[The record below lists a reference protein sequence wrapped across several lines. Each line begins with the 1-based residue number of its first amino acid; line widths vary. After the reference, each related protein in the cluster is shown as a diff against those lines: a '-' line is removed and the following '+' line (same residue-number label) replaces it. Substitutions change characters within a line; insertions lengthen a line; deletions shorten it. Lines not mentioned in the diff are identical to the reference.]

1 MTKRLRG
8 FISFLLVLVLC
19 FGMIPNVS
27 AAEIGATESITE
39 TEATEATTA
48 ETTAPPD
55 ETSPTE
61 TSAETTPPTEEST
74 TPTTEATI
82 PVTEPDDDVFSDIV
96 ISSGVA
102 AASTDDYGIMTAAST
117 QSGILLFDFADNG
130 NYTTVLN
137 SQLAV
142 SYKPNGS
149 GTTRTAYIK
158 NLGWHFA
165 RYNNV
170 PYADDPL
177 YCIEP
182 WRNYGASTSGNSVDR
197 DVTLSGS
204 GSSTGSSVWYSM
216 PAARREAIGLILL
229 YSDQMWDDSVSVFS
243 VKKDANPNVPLRI
256 ATQFL
261 IYEIVCGLRDA
272 ETFTLNYE
280 NECGTEGDIFYNAGV
295 AAVSNFAPNYNTLV
309 SYVQSAME
317 IPSFTSSSS
326 STAPTITLTG
336 DETSVYDSN
345 GVLSNFS
352 FTDGNGAEFYKSG
365 NTLYIYQ
372 TGTIS
377 SSTVFKAT
385 RYIPSASNST
395 YNIWYMSGSSYQTTI
410 SLASP
415 SSGNLNAYFKLKAPS
430 AATLGIQ
437 KTTEDGKNLSGWQFG
452 IYSNSA
458 CTTLISGPHTTD
470 ANGAITVSN
479 LAAGTVYVKE
489 LGHSNS
495 TINAMYSCTST
506 NPQRVTLTAGQT
518 SSVSFY
524 NELDP
529 SGLNLTKTTEDG
541 KNLAGWQFG
550 IYSNSA
556 CTTLISGPHTTDA
569 NGKISVSDLSAG
581 TVYVKE
587 LGHTDSAINAM
598 YTCSSTNPQKV
609 TLTAGQTASVSFVN
623 KLNPSGL
630 NLTKTTEDGKNLSGW
645 QFSIY
650 SDAACTTRI
659 SGPHTTDVNGKISVT
674 GLSAGT
680 VYVKELGHQDTAIN
694 AMYTCSSTN
703 PQKVTLTIGQTASV
717 SFVNK
722 LNPSGLNL
730 TKTTEDGK
738 NLSGWQFSIYSDA
751 ACTTRISGPH
761 TTDANGRIS
770 VSDLSAGT
778 VYVKEMGHSDSAINA
793 MYSCSSTNPQKVTL
807 TAGQTAS
814 VSFVN
819 KLNPSGLNLTK
830 TTQDNQNLA
839 GWQFG
844 IYSDAACTARISGP
858 HTTDSNGKISVTGLS
873 AGTVYV
879 KELGHTD
886 SAINALYTCSSEN
899 PQKVT
904 LTAGQSASVS
914 FRNVL
919 KTGSVKL
926 VKKTNTGENLAGW
939 QIGLYYDT
947 DCTQPIDGSPFVTG
961 ADGTITVSDLEPG
974 TLYAKEIPTDDPY
987 WEFDTEVKEV
997 TIAVNQ
1003 TATVTFT
1010 NTHYGR
1016 IEFRKTTNTGN
1027 HLGGWTFRVQD
1038 SNYDV
1043 VGEYTTD
1050 ENGYACTENLPLG
1063 RYTVIEL
1070 QTDDLYWNFEL
1081 GFHDVTV
1088 QAGQTV
1094 VDEWLNREQGLGW
1107 FHKKTNTGES
1117 VEGWH
1122 ITIYADEACTQ
1133 EIRTMITN
1141 EDGRTGY
1148 YMDPGIYWAKET
1160 GDEYGRFE
1168 DEYWMVDETVQK
1180 FEIKPHEDTEII
1192 FTNVQYGKVKI
1203 IKTMEGEG
1211 SVAGWK
1217 FKVTDAEGKEIEGSP
1232 FTSDE
1237 NGEILTTVLP
1247 GKYTIEEL
1255 IPKDS
1260 LYHCTSQNPQTV
1272 TIAQGQ
1278 TAEVTFTNAL
1288 RPGKITLDKVDIKG
1302 YSLAGATF
1310 LLEWSEDGSIWW
1322 PIEYSD
1328 SETVEEGCCSNPN
1341 VVDGLLTTGSDG
1353 KLVWNNLHPG
1363 LQYRLTETKAP
1374 RGFSKLRKPAYE
1386 GELPEED
1393 FSLEVKVIN
1402 SRTFTLP
1409 ETGSVSLMLSSI
1421 SMSGCLLGLIASM
1434 LYLRKKEQ

>member
-27 AAEIGATESITE
+27 AAEIGATESIME

-61 TSAETTPPTEEST
+61 TSGESTPPTEEST
-74 TPTTEATI
+74 ILSSEATSPTEAT
-82 PVTEPDDDVFSDIV
+82 EAEEEVFSDIV
-96 ISSGVA
+96 ISSGVS

-117 QSGILLFDFADNG
+117 QSGILLFDFSDNG

-197 DVTLSGS
+197 DVTLD
-204 GSSTGSSVWYSM
+204 GSSSTTGGNVWYSM

-229 YSDQMWDDSVSVFS
+229 YSNEMWDHSISVTTTKRDS
-243 VKKDANPNVPLRI
+243 NPNVPLRI

-272 ETFTLNYE
+272 ETFMLNST
-280 NECGTEGDIFYNAGV
+280 NECGTAGDIFYNAGV

-458 CTTLISGPHTTD
+458 CTSLISGPHTT
-470 ANGAITVSN
+470 NSSGAITVSN

-489 LGHSNS
+489 LGHSDS

-506 NPQRVTLTAGQT
+506 NPQKVTLTAGQT

-550 IYSNSA
+550 FYSDSA
-556 CTTLISGPHTTDA
+556 CTNMISGPHTTDA

-609 TLTAGQTASVSFVN
+609 TLTAGQTSAVSFHN
-623 KLNPSGL
+623 ELDPSGL
-630 NLTKTTEDGKNLSGW
+630 NLTKTTEDGKNLAGW
-645 QFSIY
+645 QFGIY
-650 SDAACTTRI
+650 SDEACATLI
-659 SGPHTTDVNGKISVT
+659 SGPHTTDANGKISVAD
-674 GLSAGT
+674 LSAGT
-680 VYVKELGHQDTAIN
+680 VYVKELGH
-694 AMYTCSSTN
+694 
-703 PQKVTLTIGQTASV
+703 K
-717 SFVNK
+717 
-722 LNPSGLNL
+722 
-730 TKTTEDGK
+730 
-738 NLSGWQFSIYSDA
+738 
-751 ACTTRISGPH
+751 
-761 TTDANGRIS
+761 
-770 VSDLSAGT
+770 
-778 VYVKEMGHSDSAINA
+778 
-793 MYSCSSTNPQKVTL
+793 
-807 TAGQTAS
+807 
-814 VSFVN
+814 
-819 KLNPSGLNLTK
+819 
-830 TTQDNQNLA
+830 
-839 GWQFG
+839 
-844 IYSDAACTARISGP
+844 
-858 HTTDSNGKISVTGLS
+858 
-873 AGTVYV
+873 
-879 KELGHTD
+879 D
-886 SAINALYTCSSEN
+886 SAINALYICSGEN
-899 PQKVT
+899 PQKVE
-904 LTAGQSASVS
+904 LTAGQTATVS
-914 FRNVL
+914 FHNVL
-919 KTGSVKL
+919 STGGVKL

-939 QIGLYYDT
+939 QIGLYYDA
-947 DCTQPIDGSPFVTG
+947 DCTQPIDGSPFLTG
-961 ADGTITVSDLEPG
+961 ADGAITVTDLDPS

-1027 HLGGWTFRVQD
+1027 HLGGWTFRVMD
-1038 SNYDV
+1038 GNYDV

-1050 ENGYACTENLPLG
+1050 DNGYACTENLPLG

-1070 QTDDLYWNFEL
+1070 QTEDTYWNFEL

-1107 FHKKTNTGES
+1107 FHKSTNTGES

-1122 ITIYADEACTQ
+1122 ITIYSDEACTQ

-1141 EDGRTGY
+1141 EDGRVGY

-1180 FEIKPHEDTEII
+1180 FEIKPHEDTELF
-1192 FTNVQYGKVKI
+1192 FTNVQYGKLKI
-1203 IKTMEGEG
+1203 IKVMETEG
-1211 SVAGWK
+1211 SVAGWQ
-1217 FKVTDAEGKEIEGSP
+1217 FKVTDADGEEIDGSP

-1237 NGEILTTVLP
+1237 NGEILSKILP
-1247 GKYTIEEL
+1247 GQYTIEEL
-1255 IPKDS
+1255 IPADS
-1260 LYHCTSQNPQTV
+1260 PYICTSENPQTV
-1272 TIAQGQ
+1272 TVTQGEV
-1278 TAEVTFTNAL
+1278 AEVTFTNAL

-1302 YSLAGATF
+1302 NSLAGATF
-1310 LLEWSEDGSIWW
+1310 LLEWSEDGSLWW
-1322 PIEYSD
+1322 PIEYS
-1328 SETVEEGCCSNPN
+1328 ETFEEGCCSNPN
-1341 VVDGLLTTGSDG
+1341 IVDGLLTTGADG
-1353 KLVWNNLHPG
+1353 KLEWDNLHPG

-1374 RGFSKLRKPAYE
+1374 RGYTKLRKSAFE

-1393 FSLEVKVIN
+1393 YSLEVKVIN
-1402 SRTFTLP
+1402 SRTFALP
-1409 ETGSVSLMLSSI
+1409 ETGSKSLLLSSI
-1421 SMSGCLLGLIASM
+1421 SLSVCLFGLIASY
-1434 LYLRKKEQ
+1434 LYLRKKEPK

>member
-61 TSAETTPPTEEST
+61 TSAETSPPTEEST
-74 TPTTEATI
+74 TPTTEVTV

-96 ISSGVA
+96 ISSGVNA
-102 AASTDDYGIMTAAST
+102 VSSENDSIMLAAST
-117 QSGILLFDFADNG
+117 QNSIMLFDFTDNG
-130 NYTTVLN
+130 DYTSRLN
-137 SQLAV
+137 SQLTV
-142 SYKPNGS
+142 KYKPNGTDS
-149 GTTRTAYIK
+149 TKTAYIK

-165 RYNNV
+165 RYGNV
-170 PYADDPL
+170 PYADEPL
-177 YCIEP
+177 YFIEP
-182 WRNYGASTSGNSVDR
+182 WRTYAASTSGNSVDR

-204 GSSTGSSVWYSM
+204 GSTTGSKVWYALPS
-216 PAARREAIGLILL
+216 ARRQAIGLILL
-229 YSDQMWDDSVSVFS
+229 YSDELWDHSVSVFD
-243 VKKDANPNVPLRI
+243 VKRDSNPNVPLRV

-261 IYEIVCGLRDA
+261 IYEIVCGLRNPS
-272 ETFTLNYE
+272 TFVRNSS
-280 NECGTEGDIFYNAGV
+280 NESGTSGSIFYNAGV
-295 AAVSNFAPNYNTLV
+295 ASISGFEDCYDSLV
-309 SYVQSAME
+309 SLVQDAMT
-317 IPSFTSSSS
+317 IPSFTGTSSSN
-326 STAPTITLTG
+326 APTISLTG
-336 DETSVYDSN
+336 TTTSITDTNY
-345 GVLSNFS
+345 VLPDFS
-352 FTDGNGAEFYKSG
+352 FSSGNGASFSKSG
-365 NTLYIYQ
+365 YTLKITQ

-377 SSTVFKAT
+377 ESTVFRAT
-385 RYIPSASNST
+385 KYIPSASNST
-395 YNIWYMSGSSYQTTI
+395 YNIWYMSGSTYQTCI
-410 SLASP
+410 SLYDASTG
-415 SSGNLNAYFKLKAPS
+415 SVNAYFKLKAPA
-430 AATLGIQ
+430 AATLGIK
-437 KTTEDGKNLSGWQFG
+437 KTTEDGNNLSGWQFG

-458 CTTLISGPHTTD
+458 CTSLLAGPYTTD
-470 ANGAITVSN
+470 SNGSITVSN

-506 NPQRVTLTAGQT
+506 NPQKVTLTAGQT

-587 LGHTDSAINAM
+587 LGHTDSAINAL
-598 YTCSSTNPQKV
+598 YSCSSTNPQKV
-609 TLTAGQTASVSFVN
+609 TLTAGQTSAVSFVN

-645 QFSIY
+645 QF
-650 SDAACTTRI
+650 
-659 SGPHTTDVNGKISVT
+659 
-674 GLSAGT
+674 
-680 VYVKELGHQDTAIN
+680 
-694 AMYTCSSTN
+694 
-703 PQKVTLTIGQTASV
+703 
-717 SFVNK
+717 
-722 LNPSGLNL
+722 
-730 TKTTEDGK
+730 
-738 NLSGWQFSIYSDA
+738 
-751 ACTTRISGPH
+751 
-761 TTDANGRIS
+761 
-770 VSDLSAGT
+770 
-778 VYVKEMGHSDSAINA
+778 
-793 MYSCSSTNPQKVTL
+793 
-807 TAGQTAS
+807 
-814 VSFVN
+814 
-819 KLNPSGLNLTK
+819 
-830 TTQDNQNLA
+830 
-839 GWQFG
+839 G
-844 IYSDAACTARISGP
+844 IYSDAACTSIISDP
-858 HTTDSNGKISVTGLS
+858 HTTDANGKISVTGLS

-904 LTAGQSASVS
+904 LTAGKTATVS
-914 FRNVL
+914 FHNVL

-926 VKKTNTGENLAGW
+926 VKETNTGENLAGW
-939 QIGLYYDT
+939 QIGLYVDA
-947 DCTQPIDGSPFVTG
+947 DCTQAVDGSPFVTG
-961 ADGTITVSDLEPG
+961 ADGTITVTDLEPG
-974 TLYAKEIPTDDPY
+974 TLYAKEIPLNDPY
-987 WEFDTEVKEV
+987 WQIDSSVKTV
-997 TIAVNQ
+997 TVAANQ
-1003 TATVTFT
+1003 TATVAFS
-1010 NTHYGR
+1010 NTHLGR
-1016 IEFRKTTNTGN
+1016 IKFQKTTNTGN
-1027 HLGGWTFRVQD
+1027 HLGGWTFRVKD
-1038 SNYDV
+1038 SEYNI
-1043 VGEYTTD
+1043 VGDYTTD
-1050 ENGYACTENLPLG
+1050 DSGVAYSDYLPPG
-1063 RYTVIEL
+1063 RYTVLEMP
-1070 QTDDLYWNFEL
+1070 TEDNYWNCEF
-1081 GFHDVTV
+1081 GFHDVFIV
-1088 QAGQTV
+1088 GGEDV

-1122 ITIYADEACTQ
+1122 ITVYTDEACTQ
-1133 EIRTMITN
+1133 ELYTMITRD
-1141 EDGRTGY
+1141 DGSVGH

-1168 DEYWMVDETVQK
+1168 DEYWMVDETVQM

-1192 FTNVQYGKVKI
+1192 FTNVQYGKLKI
-1203 IKTMEGEG
+1203 IKAMETEG
-1211 SVAGWK
+1211 SVAGWQ
-1217 FKVTDAEGKEIEGSP
+1217 FKVTDTDGEEIEGSP

-1237 NGEILTTVLP
+1237 NGEFLTKVLP

-1260 LYHCTSQNPQTV
+1260 LYHCTSENPQIV

-1302 YSLAGATF
+1302 NSLAGATF
-1310 LLEWSEDGSIWW
+1310 LLEWSEDGSLWW
-1322 PIEYSD
+1322 PIEYS
-1328 SETVEEGCCSNPN
+1328 ETFEKGCCSNLN
-1341 VVDGLLTTGSDG
+1341 IVDGLLTTGTDG
-1353 KLVWNNLHPG
+1353 KLEWDNLHPG

-1374 RGFSKLRKPAYE
+1374 RGFTKLRKPAYE

-1409 ETGSVSLMLSSI
+1409 ETGSASLMLSSI
-1421 SMSGCLLGLIASM
+1421 SMSSCLLGLIASM